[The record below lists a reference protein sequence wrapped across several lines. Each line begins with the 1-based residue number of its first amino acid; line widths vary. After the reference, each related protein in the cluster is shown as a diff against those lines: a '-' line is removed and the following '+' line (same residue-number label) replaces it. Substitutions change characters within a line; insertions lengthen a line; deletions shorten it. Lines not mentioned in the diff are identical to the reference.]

1 MSRLAL
7 APLLVIATGIAAAE
21 DWPAWRGPRG
31 DGTVSD
37 AGYPLTWTATQN
49 VKWKFPINGSG
60 HSSPVVSKGKV
71 FFASC
76 VEGEKQRVLH
86 CLDRATGKEL
96 WRRVAVTA
104 ELERKH
110 GENSWASSTPAADGE
125 RVYITFLDRPKLR
138 VFCYDYA
145 GTLLWE
151 KTPGEFHS
159 QHGFCSPPVLY
170 KDIVIVNGDQDAPKG
185 QSAYLVALDRATGE
199 ERWRA
204 DRPNKLR
211 SYCPP
216 TIVDAAG
223 RKQMVLTGSKCVAG
237 YDPDTG
243 KQLWLVD
250 GPTEQFVSSMV
261 MHDGLL
267 LLTAGFPQHWVMAI
281 DPAGSGNVTKS
292 HVRWSKP
299 NEGGYVPSPVAHGGN
314 LFLVD
319 DRGVASC
326 WDVQSGKQRWKE
338 RLGTT
343 GHHASAVAAD
353 GRVYFTADDGV
364 TTVVRAAAEFE
375 VLARNPLGE
384 KVYASPAFSDGAIV
398 IRGEKH
404 VFCIGGR

>member
-7 APLLVIATGIAAAE
+7 APLLLLAGVAAAE

-37 AGYPLTWTATQN
+37 TGYPLTWTAAQN
-49 VKWKFPINGSG
+49 IKWKFPINGSG
-60 HSSPVVSKGKV
+60 HSSPVVSNGKV
-71 FFASC
+71 YFASC
-76 VEGEKQRVLH
+76 VESEKQRMLH
-86 CLDRATGKEL
+86 CVDRTTGKEL
-96 WRRVAVTA
+96 WQRVAVTA

-125 RVYITFLDRPKLR
+125 RVYVTFLDRPKLR
-138 VFCYDYA
+138 VFCYDTA

-151 KTPGEFHS
+151 TTPGEFHS
-159 QHGFCSPPVLY
+159 QHGFSSPPVLY
-170 KDIVIVNGDQDAPKG
+170 KDMVIVNGDQDAPKG
-185 QSAYLVALDRATGE
+185 QTAYIVALDRLTGA

-216 TIVDAAG
+216 TVVDAAG
-223 RKQMVLTGSKCVAG
+223 RKQLVLTGSKCVAG

-261 MHDGLL
+261 LHDGVL
-267 LLTAGFPQHWVMAI
+267 LLTAGFPKHWVMAI

-292 HVRWSKP
+292 HVLWSKP

-326 WDVQSGKQRWKE
+326 WDVKTGTQRWKE
-338 RLGTT
+338 RLGGV

-364 TTVVRAAAEFE
+364 TTVVRASAEFE

-384 KVYASPAFSDGAIV
+384 KVFASPAFSDREV
-398 IRGEKH
+398 FVRGEKH
-404 VFCIGGR
+404 LFCIAAR

>member
-7 APLLVIATGIAAAE
+7 APLLLFATVAAAE

-31 DGTVSD
+31 DGTVHGG
-37 AGYPLTWTATQN
+37 GYPLTWSATKN
-49 VKWKFPINGSG
+49 IKWKFPIGGSG
-60 HSSPVVSKGKV
+60 HSSPVVSRGKV

-76 VEGEKQRVLH
+76 VEAEKQRVLH
-86 CLDRATGKEL
+86 CLDRATGQEL
-96 WRRVAVTA
+96 WRRVALTA

-125 RVYITFLDRPKLR
+125 RVYVTFLDRPKLR
-138 VFCYDYA
+138 VFCYDTA

-159 QHGFCSPPVLY
+159 QHGFSSPPVLY
-170 KDIVIVNGDQDAPKG
+170 KDMVIINGDQDAPKG
-185 QSAYLVALDRATGE
+185 QSAYLVALDRVTGA

-216 TIVDAAG
+216 TVVDAAG
-223 RKQMVLTGSKCVAG
+223 RKQLVLTGSKCVAG

-261 MHDGLL
+261 LHDGLL

-292 HVRWSKP
+292 HVRWSKA
-299 NEGGYVPSPVAHGGN
+299 NEGGYVPSPVAHRGN

-326 WDVQSGKQRWKE
+326 WDVKTGQQRWKE

-364 TTVVRAAAEFE
+364 TTVVRASALYEE
-375 VLARNPLGE
+375 LARNPLGE
-384 KVYASPAFSDGAIV
+384 KVYASPAFSDGEV
-398 IRGEKH
+398 FMRGEKH
-404 VFCIGGR
+404 VFCIAER